1 MLARQTMTSTKPANL
16 ALTLRALTLWAMV
29 ALAGCAPRP
38 PVGCV
43 VDLPPSLGGPF
54 SLIDDTGKAVT
65 QADFLGR
72 PMLLYFGFKFCP
84 DVCPFALE
92 SAKLALDSLG
102 KAGGRIQ
109 PVLITLDPERD
120 TPEELAA
127 YVRSAGF
134 PAGLR
139 ALTGT
144 PAQTAA
150 AAKAFKVGWGKT
162 GEGQDYLIEH
172 TSFFFVLDREGHTQA
187 LYSSDLDPE
196 SAAACINAALR

>member
-1 MLARQTMTSTKPANL
+1 MIAPKSARLGLAFCVL
-16 ALTLRALTLWAMV
+16 A

-54 SLIDDTGKAVT
+54 SLIDDKAKAVT

-92 SAKLALDSLG
+92 SAKLALDTMG
-102 KAGGRIQ
+102 NKGRSIQ

-120 TPEELAA
+120 TPEALAS
-127 YVRSAGF
+127 YVRSEGF
-134 PAGLR
+134 PMGLR
-139 ALTGT
+139 GLTGT

-150 AAKAFKVGWGKT
+150 AAKAFKVGWGKS
-162 GEGQDYLIEH
+162 GDGPDYLIEH
-172 TSFFFVLDREGHTQA
+172 TSFFFVLDARGHTRA
-187 LYSSDLDPE
+187 LYSSELDPE
-196 SAAACINAALR
+196 SAAACMNAALR